1 MTGMVRAYGAP
12 FPTNA
17 MARTGFRREASVSY
31 VALDG
36 KTSHCA
42 RGIDALAF
50 ARYVPRVPV
59 GHGERKR
66 RMSKLHRLD
75 YKWIVAIAFI
85 LGIFMDILDTT
96 IVNVA
101 LPAIAED
108 FGVNDSSIQWIVT
121 GYLLSLAVWIPVSGW
136 LGDTFGTKRVFIFA
150 LSAFTIGSVLCATAW
165 NLEALIFFRV
175 VQGIG
180 GGMMTPVGSA
190 MLFRAFPPNERAAAS
205 AVMVVPIAI
214 APATGPV
221 LGGILVDQ
229 LSWHWIFLINIP
241 IGIIGV
247 IFCALM
253 LRNEKQAAPGGF
265 DKAGFILSATGLPIL
280 LYGISEGPTKGWGS
294 TIVLG
299 SIAIGVILLSL
310 LVIVELRI
318 PEPMLSLRLFGDR
331 MFRNANLA
339 NFMQSAGLIGVLFL
353 LPLLLQQLRGISA
366 TQSGL
371 ATFPQ
376 AIGVIAMSQV
386 STRLYPK
393 VGPRRMMFV
402 GGLGIA
408 VLTAAFLL
416 IDLETSLWW
425 IRALMFT
432 RGLFFS
438 LSLVPIQAAT
448 YSTIKPADQGRAS
461 SLFQTNRQVA
471 SSVGVAI
478 LATVLAQQMTAHTSG
493 ATSPE
498 QFQAGALSAYHDAF
512 AIAVV
517 LAILA
522 SFFSLL
528 IHDEDAKASMEPVG
542 TRTAPE
548 EEPVI
553 AH

>member
-1 MTGMVRAYGAP
+1 
-12 FPTNA
+12 
-17 MARTGFRREASVSY
+17 
-31 VALDG
+31 
-36 KTSHCA
+36 
-42 RGIDALAF
+42 
-50 ARYVPRVPV
+50 
-59 GHGERKR
+59 
-66 RMSKLHRLD
+66 MSKLHQLD

-85 LGIFMDILDTT
+85 MGIFMDILDTT

-108 FGVNDSSIQWIVT
+108 FGVTDSSIQWIVT

-150 LSAFTIGSVLCATAW
+150 LSAFTIGSLLCATSW
-165 NLEALIFFRV
+165 NVESLIFFRV

-241 IGIIGV
+241 IGILGV
-247 IFCALM
+247 IFCTLM
-253 LRNEKQAAPGGF
+253 LRNEKQPSPGRF

-280 LYGISEGPTKGWGS
+280 LYGISEGPTRGWSS

-299 SIAIGVILLSL
+299 TIAAGMLLLAL
-310 LVIVELRI
+310 LVFVELRV
-318 PEPMLSLRLFGDR
+318 PEPMLSLRLFSDR
-331 MFRNANLA
+331 MFRSANLA
-339 NFMQSAGLIGVLFL
+339 NFVQSAGLIGVLFL
-353 LPLLLQQLRGISA
+353 LPLLLQQLRGLSA

-371 ATFPQ
+371 TTFPQ
-376 AIGVIAMSQV
+376 AIGVVAMSQV
-386 STRLYPK
+386 STRLYSK

-402 GGLGIA
+402 GGLGTA
-408 VLTAAFLL
+408 LLTSAFLL
-416 IDLETSLWW
+416 VDLETSLWW
-425 IRALMFT
+425 IRGIMFT

-448 YSTIKPADQGRAS
+448 YSTIKPVDQGRAS

-478 LATVLAQQMTAHTSG
+478 LATVLAQQITSHTGG

-498 QFQAGALSAYHDAF
+498 QMKAGTLAAFHDAF
-512 AIAVV
+512 AVAVV
-517 LAILA
+517 LGVLA
-522 SFFSLL
+522 AMFSLL
-528 IHDEDAKASMEPVG
+528 IHDEDAKASMEPVKKNA
-542 TRTAPE
+542 TVEEAPA
-548 EEPVI
+548 I